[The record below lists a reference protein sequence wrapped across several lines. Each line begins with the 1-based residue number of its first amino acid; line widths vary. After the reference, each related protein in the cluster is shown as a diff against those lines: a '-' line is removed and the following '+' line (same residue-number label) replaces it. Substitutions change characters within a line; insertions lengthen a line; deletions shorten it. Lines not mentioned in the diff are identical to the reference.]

1 MKPHHTF
8 IGIDRSDQTID
19 YSQLSTEGETL
30 TQKKISSSPESLL
43 HWVDELRSALPENT
57 TIALCIEQPCQNLV
71 HFFTQFKEL
80 IIYLENPAVIKK
92 YRESLSA
99 SRAKDDKRDA
109 AVLAQFIYER
119 HRRLTP
125 HSIEDPLTH
134 QIATLVE
141 KRRQLV
147 GTRTSL
153 TNKLT
158 QALKDYYPQALELI
172 GKYIYSPL
180 SCAFLSKWSTLQ
192 DLQKARPSTITQFY
206 YKLNSRSQKL
216 IDERLDIIENAV
228 PICTDPSTIEV
239 YQLLVESLVK
249 SIQQLQRSINQFDK
263 VIEAKVAQH
272 EDSELFSSLPGA
284 GPCYAARLLSFF
296 GSDRSAYQDASEV
309 QKHSGVAPVTK
320 QSGKMHFV
328 HRRYACNKFFR
339 QTFVEWA
346 GQTIP
351 KSLWARAYYEQQ
363 KAKGHRH
370 QSILR
375 SLAYKWQRIL
385 FRCWKN
391 KERYN
396 EITYLKALEKSQSP
410 LLQSIKIIKT
420 THPKSCE
427 QFT

>member
-1 MKPHHTF
+1 MVK
-8 IGIDRSDQTID
+8 
-19 YSQLSTEGETL
+19 STL
-30 TQKKISSSPESLL
+30 KKKIGSSPENLL
-43 HWVDELRSALPENT
+43 PWVYQLLEQLPENN
-57 TIALCIEQPCQNLV
+57 TIALCIEQPCQSLV
-71 HFFTQFKEL
+71 HFFSQFKEL
-80 IIYLENPAVIKK
+80 VIYLENPAVIKK

-109 AVLAQFIYER
+109 AALAQFIYER

-125 HSIEDPLTH
+125 YTNPDSLSNQISI
-134 QIATLVE
+134 LVE

-147 GTRTSL
+147 DTRTSL

-158 QALKDYYPQALELI
+158 QALKDYYPQALLLL

-180 SCAFLSKWSTLQ
+180 SCAFLIKWSTLG

-206 YKLNSRSQKL
+206 YKQNSRSQKL
-216 IDERLDIIENAV
+216 IQERLNIIQNTV
-228 PICTDPSTIEV
+228 PLCTDSSIIEV
-239 YQLLVESLVK
+239 YQLLVLSLVK
-249 SIQQLQRSINQFDK
+249 TIQQVQSSINNFDK
-263 VIEAKVAQH
+263 MIETKLAAH
-272 EDSELFSSLPGA
+272 EDSKLFSNLPGA

-296 GSDRSAYQDASEV
+296 GSDRTLYENASEI
-309 QKHSGVAPVTK
+309 QQLSGVAPVTK

-328 HRRYACNKFFR
+328 HRRYACNKFSR

-370 QSILR
+370 HSILR

-391 KERYN
+391 KEHYD
-396 EITYLKALEKSQSP
+396 EKTYLIALEKSQSP
-410 LLQSIKIIKT
+410 LIQIIKTLST
-420 THPKSCE
+420 THPKLCE
-427 QFT
+427 QFN